1 MRLREH
7 RKDNVFISTVKVTF
21 LKWFGEYETAV
32 SIDNKP
38 LRILEGYDTEEEAI
52 KGHNKYKNMSKEEL
66 INFEYIG

>member
-1 MRLREH
+1 MILREY
-7 RKDNVFISTVKVTF
+7 RKDNVFISTVKVAF
-21 LKWFGEYETAV
+21 LKWHGEYETAV

>member
-1 MRLREH
+1 MILREY

-21 LKWFGEYETAV
+21 LKWHGEYETAV

-38 LRILEGYDTEEEAI
+38 LRILEGYDTKEEAI